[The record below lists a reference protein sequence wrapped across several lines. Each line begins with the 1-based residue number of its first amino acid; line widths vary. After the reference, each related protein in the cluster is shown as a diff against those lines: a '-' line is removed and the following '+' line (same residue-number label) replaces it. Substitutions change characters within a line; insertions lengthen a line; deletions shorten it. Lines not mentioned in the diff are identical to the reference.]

1 MGKGTPYDLVVIGSG
16 AAGSTVATAVA
27 ERGYRVALVER
38 GALGGTC
45 LNVGCD
51 PTKTLV
57 RAAEVAHLARTAGRF
72 GITVRD
78 VAVDWPAVRAHVRG
92 VIDAIRGG
100 DAEQNLRDRGVEV
113 IREHGRFVDGSTV
126 VAGDHRLLGDQL
138 VIATGARPKA
148 SSVAGLARV
157 GCLTSADIPTLDT
170 LPASIAIL
178 GTGPIGVEYAQ
189 ILARLGVAVTLVGTR
204 DHILTREEPA
214 LRDALL
220 ETMRAEGIVWEPC
233 LRVGRATTRRGRK
246 VLQGERDGEVVEVE
260 AEAIL
265 VATGREPNV
274 DRLGLAEAGIQ
285 TAGHGVLVDSR
296 LRTTNL
302 GIYAAGD
309 VTGIYGF
316 THVADYQARI
326 VEHNLLN
333 PDQPRKADYR
343 VVPWVTYTDPELA
356 RVGLTEEEARVGG
369 FDVVTA
375 TVPFADLPRALTM
388 DARAG
393 MVKLV
398 VDRTRRTI
406 LGGHVLGARA
416 GELIGEIAV
425 AMEARLPVE
434 ALARTIHPYP
444 TLSEGVFWA
453 AEQAAG
459 QLAMSPA
466 RT

>member
-16 AAGSTVATAVA
+16 AAGSTVATGVA
-27 ERGYRVALVER
+27 DRGYRVALVER
-38 GALGGTC
+38 DALGGTC
-45 LNVGCD
+45 LNAGCD

-72 GITVRD
+72 GIAVRD
-78 VAVDWPAVRAHVRG
+78 VAVDWPAVRRHVES

-100 DAEQNLRDRGVEV
+100 DAERNLRDHGIEV
-113 IREHGRFVDGSTV
+113 IREHGRLVDGSTV
-126 VAGDHRLLGDQL
+126 VAGDHRLQGDQL
-138 VIATGARPKA
+138 LIATGARAKVPA
-148 SSVAGLARV
+148 IAGLNRA
-157 GCLTSADIPTLDT
+157 GYLTSADIPTLDA

-178 GTGPIGVEYAQ
+178 GTGPIGVEYAH
-189 ILARLGVAVTLVGTR
+189 ILARLGVAVTLIGTR
-204 DHILTREEPA
+204 DHVLDREEPA

-220 ETMRAEGIVWEPC
+220 DVLCAEGVAWEPRLH
-233 LRVGRATTRRGRK
+233 LRRVTTRRGTK
-246 VLQGERDGEVVEVE
+246 VLQGERDGEMVEVE
-260 AEAIL
+260 AGAIL

-274 DRLGLAEAGIQ
+274 DRLGLAEAGVQ
-285 TAGHGVLVDSR
+285 VTGHGVVVDSR
-296 LRTTNL
+296 LRTTNP

-326 VEHNLLN
+326 VEHNLLHL
-333 PDQPRKADYR
+333 DQPRKADYR

-375 TVPFADLPRALTM
+375 TVPFADVPRALTM
-388 DARAG
+388 DARTG

-398 VDRTRRTI
+398 VDRAGGTV
-406 LGGHVLGARA
+406 LGGHLLGAGA
-416 GELIGEIAV
+416 GELIGEIAL

-434 ALARTIHPYP
+434 LLARTIHPYP
-444 TLSEGVFWA
+444 TLSEGVYWA
-453 AEQAAG
+453 AFQAAE

-466 RT
+466 RA

>member
-16 AAGSTVATAVA
+16 AAGSTVATAIA

-45 LNVGCD
+45 LNIGCD

-57 RAAEVAHLARTAGRF
+57 RAAQVAHLARTAGRF
-72 GITVRD
+72 GIGTGEVT
-78 VAVDWPAVRAHVRG
+78 VDWAAVRAHVAG
-92 VIDAIRGG
+92 VIDAIRDG
-100 DAEQNLRDRGVEV
+100 DAEQNLRDQGVEV
-113 IREHGRFVDGSTV
+113 IREHGWLVDGATV
-126 VAGDHRLLGDQL
+126 VAGDHRLPGDQIL
-138 VIATGARPKA
+138 IATGARAKA
-148 SSVAGLARV
+148 PPIAGLARA
-157 GCLTSADIPTLDT
+157 GYLTSADMPTLDA
-170 LPASIAIL
+170 LPPSIAIL
-178 GTGPIGVEYAQ
+178 GAGPIGVEYAQ
-189 ILARLGVAVTLVGTR
+189 ILARLGVRVTLIGTR

-220 ETMRAEGIVWEPC
+220 DALRDEGIAWEPE
-233 LRVGRATTRRGRK
+233 LRVGRVSNRRGLK
-246 VLQGERDGEVVEVE
+246 VLQGERAGEVVEIE
-260 AEAIL
+260 AAEIL

-274 DRLGLAEAGIQ
+274 DRLGLAEAGVQ
-285 TAGHGVLVDSR
+285 TAGQGVLVDSR
-296 LRTTNL
+296 LRTTNP

-333 PDQPRKADYR
+333 PDQPRKVDYR
-343 VVPWVTYTDPELA
+343 VVPWVTYADPELA

-369 FDVVTA
+369 FDVVTS

-388 DARAG
+388 DARTG

-398 VDRTRRTI
+398 IDRLRGTL
-406 LGGHVLGARA
+406 LGGHVLGAGA

-444 TLSEGVFWA
+444 TLSEGIYWA
-453 AEQAAG
+453 AYQATG
-459 QLAMSPA
+459 HLAASPVRA
-466 RT
+466 

>member
-1 MGKGTPYDLVVIGSG
+1 MPFDLVVIGSG

-38 GALGGTC
+38 DALGGTC
-45 LNVGCD
+45 LNSGCD

-57 RAAEVAHLARTAGRF
+57 RAAEIAHLARTAGRF
-72 GITVRD
+72 GIAVRD
-78 VAVDWPAVRAHVRG
+78 VAVDWTAVRRHVED
-92 VIDAIRGG
+92 VIDTIRGG
-100 DAEQNLRDRGVEV
+100 DAEQNLRDHGIEV
-113 IREHGRFVDGSTV
+113 IREHGRLVDGATV
-126 VAGDHRLLGDQL
+126 VAGDARLRGDQIL
-138 VIATGARPKA
+138 IATGARARIPA
-148 SSVAGLARV
+148 ISGLARA
-157 GCLTSADIPTLDT
+157 GFLTSADIPALDA

-178 GTGPIGVEYAQ
+178 GSGPIGVEYAQ
-189 ILARLGVAVTLVGTR
+189 ILARLGVAVTLIGSR

-214 LRDALL
+214 LREALL
-220 ETMRAEGIVWEPC
+220 AELRAEGITWEPD
-233 LRVGRATTRRGRK
+233 LRVARVTTRRGMK
-246 VLQGERDGEVVEVE
+246 VLQGERDGETVEIA

-265 VATGREPNV
+265 VAAGREPNV
-274 DRLGLAEAGIQ
+274 DRLGLAEAGVH
-285 TAGHGVLVDSR
+285 TGGNGVLVDSR
-296 LRTTNL
+296 LRTTNP

-333 PDQPRKADYR
+333 PEQPRKADYR

-369 FDVVTA
+369 FDVVTT

-398 VDRTRRTI
+398 VDRTSGAL

-416 GELIGEIAV
+416 GELIGEIAL

-444 TLSEGVFWA
+444 TMSEGVYWA
-453 AEQAAG
+453 AYEAAER
-459 QLAMSPA
+459 LAESPA
-466 RT
+466 RA

>member
-38 GALGGTC
+38 DALGGTC
-45 LNVGCD
+45 LNAGCD

-57 RAAEVAHLARTAGRF
+57 RVAEIAHLARTADQF
-72 GITVRD
+72 GIAVRD
-78 VAVDWPAVRAHVRG
+78 LGVDWPAVRAHVAG

-100 DAEQNLRDRGVEV
+100 DAERNLRDQGVEV
-113 IREHGRFVDGSTV
+113 IREHGRLVDGATV
-126 VAGDHRLLGDQL
+126 VAGDHRLQGDQL
-138 VIATGARPKA
+138 LIATGARAKVPA
-148 SSVAGLARV
+148 ITGLARA
-157 GCLTSADIPTLDT
+157 GYLTSADIPTLDA

-178 GTGPIGVEYAQ
+178 GAGPIAIEYAQ

-204 DHILTREEPA
+204 DYILTREEPA

-220 ETMRAEGIVWEPC
+220 AVLRAEGIAWEPE
-233 LRVGRATTRRGRK
+233 LQVGRVTTRRGTK

-260 AEAIL
+260 AAAIL
-265 VATGREPNV
+265 VATGREPNI
-274 DRLGLAEAGIQ
+274 DRLGLAEAGVQ
-285 TAGHGVLVDSR
+285 VAGHGVLVDSR
-296 LRTTNL
+296 LRTTNP

-326 VEHNLLN
+326 VEHNLLH
-333 PDQPRKADYR
+333 PERPRKADYR

-369 FDVVTA
+369 LDVVTA
-375 TVPFADLPRALTM
+375 TVPFAELPRALTRG
-388 DARAG
+388 DRAG

-398 VDRTRRTI
+398 VDRFLGTVI
-406 LGGHVLGARA
+406 GGHVLGAGA
-416 GELIGEIAV
+416 GELIGEIAL
-425 AMEARLPVE
+425 AMEARLPVD
-434 ALARTIHPYP
+434 AIARTIHPYP
-444 TLSEGVFWA
+444 TMSEGVYWAAFQA
-453 AEQAAG
+453 AEQLAG
-459 QLAMSPA
+459 SPVRA
-466 RT
+466 